1 MTKIWP
7 ASNNEYVLTD
17 QDIIVTKTDLNGLIT
32 YVNDDVLRI
41 TGFSEQEL
49 IGSNHNIFRHPDMP
63 AEVFSD
69 LWCTIL
75 NKSTWR
81 GIIKNKTKDGR
92 FYWVRADVTPLYEND
107 FLIGYISVRRKA
119 ANNDIKKAE
128 DIYAQMKAGTFQGKL
143 SYGEIQEN
151 FVFQTFKRKLNNL
164 SIGTRLSILLCL
176 NTFFVLLLVTV
187 NFSNLNELNEDH
199 LNNLSQIQSLS
210 TEVNLAHARQ
220 HATNQ
225 QKTLSELSSSTLK
238 KSKEE
243 IKLSDYFYQA
253 KTHSNQ
259 NLLNIQNESILIV
272 LLSLIVLVILC
283 ELIIRS
289 IVIPLKDAT
298 RTLMQISS
306 GNYNV
311 LVEHHSK
318 SEIGQMIDALRST
331 SVRLG
336 FEIANEKKT
345 SSEIIKAHEKNHV
358 LNAQISQLQRLES
371 IGRMTSGIAH
381 DFNNLLMAIAGYNE
395 LNKYSAEDVLLESKC
410 RKELNEELLENTTQ
424 IQVASRKAAS
434 LIEKMLLYCRRD
446 GENEVRHPVI
456 NLNEVLKENLKM
468 LRSTIPNTI
477 VFEIDLVEQ
486 TFDLSNLDETYLNQI
501 IVNLF
506 VNARDAMDGK
516 GIITLKTNI
525 SKNISNVC
533 SCCQTEVDGRF
544 VEISVKDNG
553 SGIEPDI
560 VRRIFDPFY
569 TTKPVGEGTGLGL
582 SVIVGILHNLG
593 GHIVLESEVGIG
605 TTFRLFLPL
614 VNAA

>member
-1 MTKIWP
+1 MVNDK
-7 ASNNEYVLTD
+7 NEYVLTA

-69 LWCTIL
+69 LWLTIL

-81 GIIKNKTKDGR
+81 GVIKNKTKDGR

-107 FLIGYISVRRKA
+107 FLIGYISVRRKV
-119 ANNDIKKAE
+119 ANKDRKKAE
-128 DIYAQMKAGTFQGKL
+128 DVYAQMKAGTFKGKL
-143 SYGEIQEN
+143 SYGEIQESY
-151 FVFQTFKRKLNNL
+151 VFQTFKRKLNNL
-164 SIGTRLSILLCL
+164 TIGTRLSILLCL
-176 NTFFVLLLVTV
+176 NTFFVLLIVTV
-187 NFSNLNELNEDH
+187 NFSNLIELNENH

-210 TEVNLAHARQ
+210 TDVNLAHTKQ
-220 HATNQ
+220 HAADQ
-225 QKTLSELSSSTLK
+225 QNTLSESPSVTLK

-259 NLLNIQNESILIV
+259 SLLNIQNETILIV
-272 LLSLIVLVILC
+272 FFSLIFLIVLC

-306 GNYNV
+306 GNYHV

-318 SEIGQMIDALRST
+318 SEIGQMVDALRST

-336 FEIANEKKT
+336 FEIANEKKIST
-345 SSEIIKAHEKNHV
+345 EIIKAHEKNHV

-371 IGRMTSGIAH
+371 IGRMTAGIAH
-381 DFNNLLMAIAGYNE
+381 DFNNLLMAISGYNE
-395 LNKYSAEDVLLESKC
+395 MNKFSAEDVLLESIS
-410 RKELNEELLENTTQ
+410 REQVSAELIENSQQ
-424 IQVASRKAAS
+424 IKIASGKAAS

-446 GENEVRHPVI
+446 GGMVDVHNPVVDLNTVLQENI
-456 NLNEVLKENLKM
+456 KM

-477 VFEIDLVEQ
+477 AFKIDLVEQ
-486 TFDLSNLDETYLNQI
+486 TFNLSHLDETYLNQI

-506 VNARDAMDGK
+506 INARDAMDGK
-516 GIITLKTNI
+516 GTIKLTTRAVENI
-525 SKNISNVC
+525 EKLC
-533 SCCQTEVDGRF
+533 SCCHRKVEGRF
-544 VEISVKDNG
+544 IEISVADNG
-553 SGIEPDI
+553 SGIDSVI
-560 VRRIFDPFY
+560 SKRIFEPFF
-569 TTKPVGEGTGLGL
+569 TTKQVGDGTGLGL
-582 SVIVGILHNLG
+582 SVIVGIVHNAG
-593 GHIVLESEVGIG
+593 GHVLLESEVGAG
-605 TTFRLFLPL
+605 STFRILFPI
-614 VNAA
+614 VSEV